1 VSNKTDEL
9 NLKNTSGQISAS
21 GDKQRNLT
29 FSVNGSVSK
38 SVITMGNDFILKKN
52 TLMSLTDGR
61 SCIKITI
68 MR

>member
-9 NLKNTSGQISAS
+9 NLKKTNGQISLS
-21 GDKQRNLT
+21 GDEQRNLT
-29 FSVNGSVSK
+29 FNVNGSVSK
-38 SVITMGNDFILKKN
+38 SSITMGNDFILKKSK
-52 TLMSLTDGR
+52 LMSLTDGR

>member
-1 VSNKTDEL
+1 VSNKTDKL

-38 SVITMGNDFILKKN
+38 SVITMGNDFILTKSK
-52 TLMSLTDGR
+52 LMSLTDGR
-61 SCIKITI
+61 SCIKITV

>member
-9 NLKNTSGQISAS
+9 NLKNTNGQTSPS
-21 GDKQRNLT
+21 GDEQRNLT
-29 FSVNGSVSK
+29 FIVNGGVSK
-38 SVITMGNDFILKKN
+38 STMGNDFILKKIK
-52 TLMSLTDGR
+52 LMSLTDGR